1 MNLLSFTVVLGLLV
15 GTWAQPIVRRPLCDS
30 PEAEE
35 AALVAQDYLN
45 GQHHHGYKYV
55 LNQIDDIKVY
65 TKVSQQVETKSS
77 YVRYFLLIGAVICS
91 PASGIIYTA
100 EFSQSPSYA
109 QHF

>member
-1 MNLLSFTVVLGLLV
+1 SARLWYLIFVAFHTEMNLLSFTVVLGLLV

-65 TKVSQQVETKSS
+65 TKPDGDEYDMEVD
-77 YVRYFLLIGAVICS
+77 LL
-91 PASGIIYTA
+91 
-100 EFSQSPSYA
+100 E
-109 QHF
+109 

>member
-45 GQHHHGYKYV
+45 AQHHHGYKYV

-65 TKVSQQVETKSS
+65 AKVSQQVEVLFS
-77 YVRYFLLIGAVICS
+77 YIQKCVNTVEKNNVYW
-91 PASGIIYTA
+91 
-100 EFSQSPSYA
+100 EEKKDKQ
-109 QHF
+109 